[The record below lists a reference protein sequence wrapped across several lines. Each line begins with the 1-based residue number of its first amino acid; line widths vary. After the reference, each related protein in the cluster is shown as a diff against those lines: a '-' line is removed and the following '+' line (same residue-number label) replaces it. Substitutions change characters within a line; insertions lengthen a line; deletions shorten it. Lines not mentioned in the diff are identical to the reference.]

1 MKTRVLLLFASLFIL
16 CATYYALHGNCK
28 FFAPRGFLNI
38 NPSEIGSLVIF
49 FEEKSYGFV
58 KKNHKWL
65 LFEPY
70 EKNIDLQSFDRF
82 LKDLAML
89 PVTQRISNN
98 SDDSAMFGLRPPE
111 IRINITYGPEKKDMW
126 VFLGKDNEAKTSTYA
141 KIKESDEIV
150 LLGKVLKDDIAQIV
164 AMIDAEDN
172 NG

>member
-1 MKTRVLLLFASLFIL
+1 VPK
-16 CATYYALHGNCK
+16 
-28 FFAPRGFLNI
+28 GFLNI

-49 FEEKSYGFV
+49 FKEKSYGFV

-70 EKNIDLQSFDRF
+70 EKDIEPLSFERF
-82 LKDLAML
+82 LKDLTML

-98 SDDSAMFGLRPPE
+98 SDESEMFGLRPPE
-111 IRINITYGPEKKDMW
+111 IRINITYGPGKKDIW

-150 LLGKVLKDDIAQIV
+150 LLGKVLKEDVTQII